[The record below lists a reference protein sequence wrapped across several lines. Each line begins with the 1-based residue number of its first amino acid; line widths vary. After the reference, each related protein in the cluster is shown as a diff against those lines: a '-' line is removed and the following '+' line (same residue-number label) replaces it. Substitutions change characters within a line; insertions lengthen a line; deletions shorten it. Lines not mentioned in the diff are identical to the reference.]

1 MDIFAEMNGLE
12 FLRSKFWLS
21 LLLTVFGLFLG
32 LGAPFAGWAADR
44 GARATPFLFGLLLAI
59 VSTVLF
65 ALARAPGLLLLGR
78 IFQGLAASVI
88 YTAGLALVAD
98 AVGPD
103 EIGAWMGF
111 VFSGNTFGLLLA
123 PFIAG
128 IVYDQAGYFAVFGVC
143 FGVFGFDIV
152 LRGFMIEKREAV
164 KWLPDKKTTAAASD
178 GQHADEAGNTA
189 DENNEYHENNGSTE
203 VENENGAPEPQ
214 EHTPLLHHKSTT
226 SPPWYRRTFR
236 KMAILGGSPRLI
248 AAIYGCL
255 THTMLLACIDS
266 ILPLFVKRTFDWTAT
281 GAGSIFLT
289 ITCPSLFGTF
299 FGALADRYGSRP
311 VSLTGLALT
320 TLNLGLMGLVKENAL
335 VDKVILCV
343 FLRLFFPLWL
353 PWLTV
358 GCVYIG
364 IGLNLILAPLAADVF
379 AAVDVLTASHPDVF
393 GTTGAYAQ
401 AYSLM
406 CGALGLGTALGPI
419 LAGSFYEKTNWPIT
433 VGFLAILCALPS
445 VGVFLYT
452 GGGGR

>member
-1 MDIFAEMNGLE
+1 MDIFAEMVPFSTSVVTSKLTDLE
-12 FLRSKFWLS
+12 VQFWLS

-65 ALARAPGLLLLGR
+65 ALARAPGLLLVGR

-143 FGVFGFDIV
+143 FGIFGFDIV
-152 LRGFMIEKREAV
+152 LRAFMIEKREAV
-164 KWLPDKKTTAAASD
+164 KWLRDQKTTVAASD

-189 DENNEYHENNGSTE
+189 EGNNEHNETNGSTE
-203 VENENGAPEPQ
+203 VGNEDGTPEPE
-214 EHTPLLHHKSTT
+214 EHTSLLRHKSTT
-226 SPPWYRRTFR
+226 PPSWFRRTFR
-236 KMAILGGSPRLI
+236 KMAILGSSPRLI

-311 VSLTGLALT
+311 VCLTGLALT
-320 TLNLGLMGLVKENAL
+320 TLNLGLMGLVKENTL

-343 FLRLFFPLWL
+343 FLVL
-353 PWLTV
+353 V
-358 GCVYIG
+358 GV
-364 IGLNLILAPLAADVF
+364 GLNLILAPLAADVF
-379 AAVDVLTASHPDVF
+379 ATVDALTASRPDVF
-393 GTTGAYAQ
+393 GKTGAYAQ

-452 GGGGR
+452 GGGRK